1 MTLPLFHTEHR
12 ETGIVKR
19 AWITPG
25 LLPTFRIRH
34 DAPGIPML
42 GIAAASIE
50 RAVGRDELR
59 EMIDA
64 LHDEEF
70 AGHLTVHSCDQA
82 LCFAHLGNALGC

>member
-34 DAPGIPML
+34 DAPEVPLLGIP
-42 GIAAASIE
+42 AASIA

-59 EMIDA
+59 KMLEV
-64 LHDEEF
+64 LTDEEF

-82 LCFAHLGNALGC
+82 LCFAHLGDAL